1 MSAGIIYLAA
11 GGTGGHIFPALAVAE
26 AMNAK
31 GYQTCLFTDKRGAAL
46 LADIKKLPVRLH
58 VISAASPF
66 QSGIFRR
73 IMALTKLGMGAL
85 SCLWHIGL
93 RPPMV
98 MVGFGGYPSFA
109 PLLIAR
115 LFGIPV
121 MVHEQNAY
129 LGRAN
134 HALATR
140 ARLIAL
146 SWPQTK
152 NLPDGVAT
160 HITGMPVRTA
170 FFAKRRP
177 SCAGDKL
184 VLSVLG
190 GSQGATILGTLVP
203 DALEMIDPPLRDNIK
218 IYQQAR
224 PEQIDNLKARYRALG
239 ITASIKPFF
248 TNMPDLLAKSDLVIS
263 RSGASSIAE
272 IAATGRASLMLPLP
286 SAMDDHQKA
295 NALQME
301 QAGGGY
307 CLDEATISP
316 AFLATR
322 IMQLFEAPAELG
334 KMAANATSLASPQAA
349 SDIADLAE
357 GLITRR
363 NAPNLGAVA

>member
-1 MSAGIIYLAA
+1 
-11 GGTGGHIFPALAVAE
+11 V
-26 AMNAK
+26 
-31 GYQTCLFTDKRGAAL
+31 
-46 LADIKKLPVRLH
+46 
-58 VISAASPF
+58 
-66 QSGIFRR
+66 
-73 IMALTKLGMGAL
+73 
-85 SCLWHIGL
+85 
-93 RPPMV
+93 
-98 MVGFGGYPSFA
+98 
-109 PLLIAR
+109 
-115 LFGIPV
+115 PV

-134 HALATR
+134 HALAAR

-177 SCAGDKL
+177 SCAGDTL

-190 GSQGATILGTLVP
+190 GSQGAIILGTLVP

-224 PEQIDNLKARYRALG
+224 PEQIDDLKARYRALD
-239 ITASIKPFF
+239 IAASVKPFF

-272 IAATGRASLMLPLP
+272 LAATGRASLMLPLP

-357 GLITRR
+357 GLITKR
-363 NAPNLGAVA
+363 NAPHLGAVA

>member
-46 LADIKKLPVRLH
+46 LADIAKLPVRLH

-66 QSGIFRR
+66 QLVIFRR

-98 MVGFGGYPSFA
+98 MIGFGGYPSFA

-115 LFGIPV
+115 LFGVPV

-134 HALATR
+134 HALAAR

-224 PEQIDNLKARYRALG
+224 PEQIDDLKARYRALD
-239 ITASIKPFF
+239 ITASVKPFF

-263 RSGASSIAE
+263 RSGA
-272 IAATGRASLMLPLP
+272 
-286 SAMDDHQKA
+286 
-295 NALQME
+295 
-301 QAGGGY
+301 
-307 CLDEATISP
+307 
-316 AFLATR
+316 
-322 IMQLFEAPAELG
+322 
-334 KMAANATSLASPQAA
+334 
-349 SDIADLAE
+349 
-357 GLITRR
+357 
-363 NAPNLGAVA
+363 

>member
-1 MSAGIIYLAA
+1 MSNGIVYLAA

-46 LADIKKLPVRLH
+46 LADIKKLPVHLH

-66 QSGIFRR
+66 QSGVLRR
-73 IMALTKLGMGAL
+73 IVALARLGMGAL
-85 SCLWHIGL
+85 TCLWHIGL
-93 RPPMV
+93 RPPLAMI
-98 MVGFGGYPSFA
+98 GFGGYPSFA
-109 PLLIAR
+109 PLFVAR
-115 LFGIPV
+115 LFAVPV

-134 HALATR
+134 HAIAAR

-152 NLPDGVAT
+152 NLPDGVET

-170 FFAKRRP
+170 FFAKQQP
-177 SCAGDKL
+177 NCAREKL

-190 GSQGATILGTLVP
+190 GSQGATIFATLVP
-203 DALEMIDPPLRDNIK
+203 DALEMIDTPLRNHIK

-224 PEQIDNLKARYRALG
+224 PEQIDNLRARYRALS

-248 TNMPDLLAKSDLVIS
+248 TNMPHLLAKSDLVIS

-272 IAATGRASLMLPLP
+272 LAATGRASLMLPLP
-286 SAMDDHQKA
+286 SAMDEHQKA

-322 IMQLFEAPAELG
+322 IMQLFEAPAKLS
-334 KMAANATSLASPQAA
+334 KMAANATGLASPQAA

-357 GLITRR
+357 GLITKR
-363 NAPNLGAVA
+363 NAPHLGAVA

>member
-1 MSAGIIYLAA
+1 MIYLAA

-46 LADIKKLPVRLH
+46 LADMENLPVRLY

-66 QSGIFRR
+66 QAGLLRR
-73 IMALTKLGMGAL
+73 IIAVCKLGLGAL
-85 SCLWHIGL
+85 SCLRHISL
-93 RPPMV
+93 CPPAV
-98 MVGFGGYPSFA
+98 MIGFGGYPSFA
-109 PLLIAR
+109 PLLVAR
-115 LFGIPV
+115 LFGVPV

-134 HALATR
+134 HAIAAR
-140 ARLIAL
+140 ARLLAL

-152 NLPDGVAT
+152 NLPEGVQT
-160 HITGMPVRTA
+160 HVTGMPVRTA

-177 SCAGDKL
+177 SCTGDKL

-190 GSQGATILGTLVP
+190 GSQGASILGTLVP
-203 DALEMIDPPLRDNIK
+203 NAIAMIDAPLRERIK

-224 PEQIDNLKARYRALG
+224 PEQINSLKAHYRDLG
-239 ITASIKPFF
+239 ISASIKPFF

-272 IAATGRASLMLPLP
+272 LAATGRASLMLPLP

-301 QAGGGY
+301 QVGGGY
-307 CLDEATISP
+307 CLDEATVSP

-334 KMAANATSLASPQAA
+334 KMAANATALASPNAA
-349 SDIADLAE
+349 NDIADLAE
-357 GLITRR
+357 GLITKR
-363 NAPNLGAVA
+363 NAPSLGAVA